1 MGLDPAVRRFLDMMA
16 LGGTGARGV
25 AERRKGQHV
34 LAQLAGAAPAAVAVR
49 DLDLDLPSGSCAA
62 RAYAPRDAEATGP
75 GLVFFHGG
83 GLVSGDLDTHDAI
96 CRTLAVSAE
105 CRIVAIA
112 YRLAPEHPYPAAI
125 EDAVAAFSHVAR
137 SAGAFGIDPA
147 RLGIGGDSAGAG
159 LAARAAQELRGT
171 GPAIAAQLLLCPVL
185 DLACETE
192 SHRAFATGHL
202 LDAETVRHDI
212 AACGVAGFVDDP
224 RVSPGR
230 EPDLTGL
237 PPAHIHTASHDVM
250 RDDGAA
256 YAARLAEAGIP
267 VVHTCHPG
275 MIHFFYGLGRIIPK
289 AQPILAGIGARF
301 GALLRGDTAN
311 ILPSEPHRRAS

>member
-25 AERRKGQHV
+25 AERRKGQQV
-34 LAQLAGAAPAAVAVR
+34 LAQLAGAAPVAVAAR
-49 DLDLDLPSGSCAA
+49 DLVLDLPSGPCAA
-62 RAYAPRDAEATGP
+62 RAYAPRDAGETGP

-96 CRTLAVSAE
+96 CRILADSAD
-105 CRIVAIA
+105 CRVVAVA

-125 EDAVAAFSHVAR
+125 EDAVAAFAHVAQ
-137 SAGAFGIDPA
+137 AAEAFGLDA
-147 RLGIGGDSAGAG
+147 SRLGIGGDSAGAG
-159 LAARAAQELRGT
+159 LAARTTQMLRGRA
-171 GPAIAAQLLLCPVL
+171 AIAGQLLICPVL
-185 DLACETE
+185 DLTCATE
-192 SHRAFATGHL
+192 SHRAFATGHF

-212 AACGVAGFVDDP
+212 AACGVADVVADP

-237 PPAHIHTASHDVM
+237 PPAHIHTASHDIM

-256 YAARLAEAGIP
+256 YAARLAEARIP
-267 VVHTCHPG
+267 VVHTCHAG
-275 MIHFFYGLGRIIPK
+275 MIHYFYGLGRLIPT
-289 AQPILAGIGARF
+289 ARPILAEIGAAF
-301 GALLRGDTAN
+301 GAHLRGDPART
-311 ILPSEPHRRAS
+311 IPQSPHRRAS